1 MTGVQTWLF
10 RSRDDGSVGLAG
22 QDVSGEGV
30 VVRVGADVQHPMGL
44 FRSVINLPGLV
55 FLENLYRLVLEDL
68 NGVVAEGVVVAAL
81 VGLEQPLSPW
91 RCR

>member
-1 MTGVQTWLF
+1 
-10 RSRDDGSVGLAG
+10 
-22 QDVSGEGV
+22 
-30 VVRVGADVQHPMGL
+30 MGL

-81 VGLEQPLSPW
+81 VGLEQPLSHGDAGDDRVALDRVVVRPVGQVDG
-91 RCR
+91 